1 MKPPS
6 GLLALTLHLAIV
18 SSISFGG
25 FPTVLP
31 DVRAF
36 VVTMHGWVMD
46 QDFTNIFA
54 MARAIPGP
62 NMILIM
68 GLIGWKVWGLAGALA
83 ASTATFAPSCAI
95 YFSAF
100 RLMDRFHEAHW
111 QRVLR
116 SALIPVTTGL
126 IIASGIVMAQAADVT
141 WGAFATTGA
150 AAVVMLTTRLNP
162 LWLLAA
168 GGALGGLGFLV

>member
-1 MKPPS
+1 MKPAS
-6 GLLALTLHLAIV
+6 ALLALTFHLAIV

-36 VVTMHGWVMD
+36 VVTTHGWIAD
-46 QDFTNIFA
+46 QVFTNIFA
-54 MARAIPGP
+54 MAQAIPGP
-62 NMILIM
+62 NMILMM

-83 ASTATFAPSCAI
+83 ASTATFAPPCAI
-95 YFSAF
+95 YFAAY
-100 RLMDRFHEAHW
+100 RLMHRFQETHW

-126 IIASGIVMAQAADVT
+126 IIASGLVMAQAAAIT
-141 WGAFATTGA
+141 WAAIAVTGA
-150 AAVVMLTTRLNP
+150 AAVVMLTTRINS
-162 LWLLAA
+162 LWLLSA
-168 GGALGGLGFLV
+168 GGLGLLL

>member
-1 MKPPS
+1 MKPAS
-6 GLLALTLHLAIV
+6 GLMALTFHLAIV

-36 VVTMHGWVMD
+36 VITTHGWITD

-54 MARAIPGP
+54 MAQAVPGP
-62 NMILIM
+62 NMILMM

-83 ASTATFAPSCAI
+83 ASTATFAPACAI
-95 YFSAF
+95 YFTAF
-100 RLMDRFHEAHW
+100 RLMHRIQEAHW

-126 IIASGIVMAQAADVT
+126 IIASGIVMAEAAGINWAAIAVT
-141 WGAFATTGA
+141 AA
-150 AAVVMLTTRLNP
+150 AAVSY
-162 LWLLAA
+162 
-168 GGALGGLGFLV
+168 

>member
-1 MKPPS
+1 MKAAS

-31 DVRAF
+31 DVHAF
-36 VVTMHGWVMD
+36 VVTMHGWMTD
-46 QDFTNIFA
+46 QDFINIFA
-54 MARAIPGP
+54 MAQAIPGP
-62 NMILIM
+62 NMILMM
-68 GLIGWKVWGLAGALA
+68 GLIGWKVCGIAGAVA
-83 ASTATFAPSCAI
+83 ASTATFAPPCAV
-95 YFSAF
+95 YFAAF
-100 RLMDRFHEAHW
+100 RLMRRFQEAHW
-111 QRVLR
+111 QRALR

-126 IIASGIVMAQAADVT
+126 IIASGVVMAQAAAVT
-141 WGAFATTGA
+141 WGGLAVTGA
-150 AAVVMLTTRLNP
+150 AAVVMLMTRLNP

>member
-1 MKPPS
+1 M
-6 GLLALTLHLAIV
+6 
-18 SSISFGG
+18 
-25 FPTVLP
+25 
-31 DVRAF
+31 
-36 VVTMHGWVMD
+36 
-46 QDFTNIFA
+46 
-54 MARAIPGP
+54 
-62 NMILIM
+62 
-68 GLIGWKVWGLAGALA
+68 WGLAGALA
-83 ASTATFAPSCAI
+83 ASTATFAPPCAI

-141 WGAFATTGA
+141 WGAFAMTGA

>member
-1 MKPPS
+1 MKPVS
-6 GLLALTLHLAIV
+6 ALVALTFHLAIV

-36 VVTMHGWVMD
+36 VVTTHGWITD

-54 MARAIPGP
+54 MAQAIPGP
-62 NMILIM
+62 NMILMM
-68 GLIGWKVWGLAGALA
+68 GLIGWKVWGLIGALS
-83 ASTATFAPSCAI
+83 ASAATFAPPCAI
-95 YFSAF
+95 YFAAF
-100 RLMDRFHEAHW
+100 RLMHRFREAHW

-126 IIASGIVMAQAADVT
+126 IIASGIVMAQAAGMTWAAIAVT
-141 WGAFATTGA
+141 SA
-150 AAVVMLTTRLNP
+150 AAIVMLTARLNP
-162 LWLLAA
+162 LWLLVA
-168 GGALGGLGFLV
+168 GGALGGLDFLV

>member
-1 MKPPS
+1 M
-6 GLLALTLHLAIV
+6 
-18 SSISFGG
+18 
-25 FPTVLP
+25 LP

-36 VVTMHGWVMD
+36 VVTMHGWITD

-54 MARAIPGP
+54 MAQAIPGP
-62 NMILIM
+62 NMILMM

-83 ASTATFAPSCAI
+83 ASTATLAPPCAI
-95 YFSAF
+95 YFFAF
-100 RLMDRFHEAHW
+100 RLMHRFREAHW

-126 IIASGIVMAQAADVT
+126 IIASGIVMAEAAGVT
-141 WGAFATTGA
+141 WAAIAVTGA
-150 AAVVMLTTRLNP
+150 AAVFMLTTCLNP

-168 GGALGGLGFLV
+168 GGALGGIGLLA

>member
-1 MKPPS
+1 MKPVS
-6 GLLALTLHLAIV
+6 ALVALTFHLAIV

-36 VVTMHGWVMD
+36 VVTTHGWITD

-54 MARAIPGP
+54 MAQAIPGP
-62 NMILIM
+62 NMILMM
-68 GLIGWKVWGLAGALA
+68 GLIGWKVWGLIGALS
-83 ASTATFAPSCAI
+83 ASTATFAPPCAI
-95 YFSAF
+95 YFAAF
-100 RLMDRFHEAHW
+100 RLMHRFREAHW

-126 IIASGIVMAQAADVT
+126 IIASGIVMAQAAGMTWAAIAVT
-141 WGAFATTGA
+141 SA
-150 AAVVMLTTRLNP
+150 AAIVMLTTRLNP
-162 LWLLAA
+162 LWLLVA
-168 GGALGGLGFLV
+168 GGALGDLDFLV

>member
-1 MKPPS
+1 M
-6 GLLALTLHLAIV
+6 
-18 SSISFGG
+18 
-25 FPTVLP
+25 LP

-54 MARAIPGP
+54 MAQAIPGP

-83 ASTATFAPSCAI
+83 ASTATFAPPCAI

-111 QRVLR
+111 QRALR

-126 IIASGIVMAQAADVT
+126 IIAGGIVMAQAADVT

>member
-1 MKPPS
+1 MKPVS
-6 GLLALTLHLAIV
+6 ALVALTFHLAIV

-36 VVTMHGWVMD
+36 VVTTHGWITD

-54 MARAIPGP
+54 MAQAIPGP
-62 NMILIM
+62 NMILMM
-68 GLIGWKVWGLAGALA
+68 GLIGWKVWGLIGALS
-83 ASTATFAPSCAI
+83 ASTATFAPPCAI
-95 YFSAF
+95 YFAAF
-100 RLMDRFHEAHW
+100 RLMHRFREAHW

-126 IIASGIVMAQAADVT
+126 IIASGIVMAQAAGMTWAAIAVT
-141 WGAFATTGA
+141 SA
-150 AAVVMLTTRLNP
+150 AAIVMLTTRLNP
-162 LWLLAA
+162 LWLLVA
-168 GGALGGLGFLV
+168 GGALGGLDFLV

>member
-1 MKPPS
+1 MKPAS
-6 GLLALTLHLAIV
+6 GLLALTFHLAIV

-36 VVTMHGWVMD
+36 VVTMNGWVTD

-54 MARAIPGP
+54 MAQAIPGP
-62 NMILIM
+62 NMILMM
-68 GLIGWKVWGLAGALA
+68 GLIGWKVCGLAGAVA
-83 ASTATFAPSCAI
+83 ASTATFAPPCAI
-95 YFSAF
+95 YFFAF
-100 RLMDRFHEAHW
+100 RLMHRFREARW

-126 IIASGIVMAQAADVT
+126 IIASGTVMAEAAGITWATIAVT
-141 WGAFATTGA
+141 CA
-150 AAVVMLTTRLNP
+150 AAFVMLTTRLNP

-168 GGALGGLGFLV
+168 GGALGGLGLLA

>member
-1 MKPPS
+1 MKPVS
-6 GLLALTLHLAIV
+6 ALVALTFHLAIV

-36 VVTMHGWVMD
+36 VVTTHGWITD

-54 MARAIPGP
+54 MAQAIPGP

-68 GLIGWKVWGLAGALA
+68 GLIGWKVWGLIGALS
-83 ASTATFAPSCAI
+83 ASTATFAPPCAI
-95 YFSAF
+95 YFAAF
-100 RLMDRFHEAHW
+100 RLMHRFREAHW

-126 IIASGIVMAQAADVT
+126 IIASGIVMAQAAGMTWAAIAVT
-141 WGAFATTGA
+141 SA
-150 AAVVMLTTRLNP
+150 AAIVMLTTRLNP
-162 LWLLAA
+162 LWLLVA
-168 GGALGGLGFLV
+168 GGALGGLDFLV

>member
-1 MKPPS
+1 MKPAA
-6 GLLALTLHLAIV
+6 GLLAMTFHLAIV

-36 VVTMHGWVMD
+36 VVTTRGWITD

-54 MARAIPGP
+54 MAQAMPGP
-62 NMILIM
+62 NMILMM
-68 GLIGWKVWGLAGALA
+68 GLIGWKIWGLTGALA
-83 ASTATFAPSCAI
+83 ASTATFAPPCAI
-95 YFSAF
+95 YFTAF
-100 RLMDRFHEAHW
+100 RLMDRFREAQW

-126 IIASGIVMAQAADVT
+126 IIASGVVMAEAAAVI
-141 WGAFATTGA
+141 WGALAVTGA
-150 AAVVMLTTRLNP
+150 AAVVMLMTRLNP

>member
-1 MKPPS
+1 MKPIS
-6 GLLALTLHLAIV
+6 ALLALTFHLAIV

-36 VVTMHGWVMD
+36 VVTTHGWITD
-46 QDFTNIFA
+46 QDFKNIFA
-54 MARAIPGP
+54 MAQAIPGP
-62 NMILIM
+62 NMILMM
-68 GLIGWKVWGLAGALA
+68 GLIGWKVWGLIGALS
-83 ASTATFAPSCAI
+83 ASTATFAPPCAI
-95 YFSAF
+95 YFAAF
-100 RLMDRFHEAHW
+100 RLMHRLREAHW

-126 IIASGIVMAQAADVT
+126 IIASGLVMAQAAAIT
-141 WGAFATTGA
+141 WAAIAVTGA
-150 AAVVMLTTRLNP
+150 AAVVMLTTRINP

-168 GGALGGLGFLV
+168 GGVLGGLGILV

>member
-1 MKPPS
+1 
-6 GLLALTLHLAIV
+6 
-18 SSISFGG
+18 
-25 FPTVLP
+25 VLP

-36 VVTMHGWVMD
+36 VVTMNGWVTD

-54 MARAIPGP
+54 MAQAIPGP
-62 NMILIM
+62 NMILMM

-83 ASTATFAPSCAI
+83 ASTATFAPPCAI

-100 RLMDRFHEAHW
+100 LLMDRFHEAHW
-111 QRVLR
+111 QLVLR

-126 IIASGIVMAQAADVT
+126 IIASGIVMAQAAGVT
-141 WGAFATTGA
+141 WGAIAVTGA

-168 GGALGGLGFLV
+168 GGALGALGFLV

>member
-1 MKPPS
+1 MKPAS
-6 GLLALTLHLAIV
+6 GLLALTFHLAIV

-36 VVTMHGWVMD
+36 VVSTHGWITD

-54 MARAIPGP
+54 MAQAIPGP
-62 NMILIM
+62 NMILMM
-68 GLIGWKVWGLAGALA
+68 GLIGWKVSGLAGAFA
-83 ASTATFAPSCAI
+83 AATATFAPPCAV
-95 YFSAF
+95 YFAAF
-100 RLMDRFHEAHW
+100 RLMRRFQEARW
-111 QRVLR
+111 QRVVR

-126 IIASGIVMAQAADVT
+126 IIASGIVMAQAAGISWTAV
-141 WGAFATTGA
+141 AVTGA
-150 AAVVMLTTRLNP
+150 AVVAMLTTRLNP

-168 GGALGGLGFLV
+168 GGALGGLGLLA